1 MSRPNILLITT
12 DQQRYDTI
20 GAAGYGFMH
29 TPNLDS
35 LASDGVLYRR
45 AYSPVPACVP
55 ARHCIVTGLPPR
67 DHGFDQNYF
76 DNARQVPYDIASFP
90 RLLSDVDYD
99 THAIG
104 KMHFSPTRRSNGFD
118 HLCLMEEIPRY
129 LEDDDYAMF
138 LRDNGWG
145 QVQSVHGVR
154 HLLYFRPQQSFVP
167 EHLHGSSFVADRTI
181 DAIRRNRGNRPFF
194 IWSSFIHPHPPLDVP
209 PRWAHLYDDVEIP
222 SAYSSITPVSKQA
235 EETAGPFEGGS
246 AEILDRVRRL
256 YYSAISFVDWNIGRI
271 IDELK
276 RLGMYD
282 DTLIIFTSDHGEML
296 GDNGAFQKEI
306 PYEPSIHVPFI
317 LKAAKG
323 IAPTVEA
330 DEKIDLYD
338 IMPTILDAAGA
349 GNPDHAHVYPGASLF
364 STCRDREYIYT
375 EFGNGSRRW
384 IGLVGDRYKYN
395 YYFAGGREELFDLH
409 ADKEERRNLLF
420 GDPSDDVMRIRNELR
435 AVLIRKEKE
444 QGLPGYLDGDR
455 LKVLDDFPVRQ
466 RRERN
471 FPMFVKKLSPEER
484 ASFLPL
490 DIEMELAI
498 RNEPLMNMSDLDLS
512 ELPKEDC

>member
-1 MSRPNILLITT
+1 MNKPNILLITT

-20 GAAGYGFMH
+20 GAAGYGFMR

-45 AYSPVPACVP
+45 AYSTVPACVP
-55 ARHCIVTGLPPR
+55 ARHCIVTGLPPK

-76 DNARQVPYDIASFP
+76 DNAKQVPYDILSFP
-90 RLLSDVDYD
+90 RLLSDHDYD

-118 HLCLMEEIPRY
+118 HMCLMEEIPRY
-129 LEDDDYAMF
+129 LEDDEYAMF

-145 QVQSVHGVR
+145 QVQSIHGVR
-154 HLLYFRPQQSFVP
+154 HLLYFKPQQSFIP
-167 EHLHGSSFVADRTI
+167 ERLHGSSFVADRTI

-209 PRWAHLYDDVEIP
+209 PRWAHLYDDADIP
-222 SAYSSITPVSKQA
+222 EAYDSITPISAQA
-235 EETAGPFEGGS
+235 EAIAGAFENGS
-246 AEILDRVRRL
+246 PQILDRVRRL

-276 RLGMYD
+276 KAGMYD

-296 GDNGAFQKEI
+296 GDNGAFQKEV
-306 PYEPSIHVPFI
+306 PYDASIRVPFI
-317 LKAAKG
+317 LKPGKG
-323 IAPTVEA
+323 LVPAVGA

-338 IMPTILDAAGA
+338 IMPTILEAAGA
-349 GNPDHAHVYPGASLF
+349 ENPDHMHDYPGASLF
-364 STCRDREYIYT
+364 SDSRDRRYIFT
-375 EFGNGSRRW
+375 EFGNGSHRW
-384 IGLVGDRYKYN
+384 VGIVDDRYKYN
-395 YYFAGGREELFDLH
+395 YYFGGGHEELFDISV
-409 ADKEERRNLLF
+409 DRGERLNLLYGTPAPEVLEVRDRLRQILTGKIRES
-420 GDPSDDVMRIRNELR
+420 GDTE
-435 AVLIRKEKE
+435 
-444 QGLPGYLDGDR
+444 YLDGQGLRVMEELPMRRR
-455 LKVLDDFPVRQ
+455 L
-466 RRERN
+466 ERN
-471 FPMFVKKLSPEER
+471 FPMFPNKLSPEER

-498 RNEPLMNMSDLDLS
+498 RNEPLMDMADLDLS
-512 ELPKEDC
+512 ELPKEDS